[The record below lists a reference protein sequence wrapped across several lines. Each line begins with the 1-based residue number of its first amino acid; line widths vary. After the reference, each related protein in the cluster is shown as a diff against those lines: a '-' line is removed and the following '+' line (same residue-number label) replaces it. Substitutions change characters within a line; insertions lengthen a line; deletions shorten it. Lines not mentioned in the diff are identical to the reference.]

1 MFFLFPFFSHHVFH
15 SSLSCFLPHL
25 FPSHLLASLFQS
37 KLISPHSFTCDSA
50 RCHSRSLPPTLISPK
65 IPTWIFKSHQAE
77 WSNDPRGSEL
87 TSVPWEQASDECSM
101 YDSRSPRWQHESL
114 LTVVSV
120 FSSSISLV
128 LFLLLPVRGF
138 KPTAWGY
145 GELPLSFSD
154 FASKFILQTS
164 LRVTLPQNQWEHVVL
179 LKNLHGLLS
188 SIKAHP
194 LAWHLKNFLSCRVSV
209 SFLLFQMNLLLNV
222 FWKPQVNEV
231 GFFRTF

>member
-1 MFFLFPFFSHHVFH
+1 MLYVR
-15 SSLSCFLPHL
+15 LPG
-25 FPSHLLASLFQS
+25 LLG
-37 KLISPHSFTCDSA
+37 
-50 RCHSRSLPPTLISPK
+50 
-65 IPTWIFKSHQAE
+65 E
-77 WSNDPRGSEL
+77 
-87 TSVPWEQASDECSM
+87 
-101 YDSRSPRWQHESL
+101 QHESL

-120 FSSSISLV
+120 FPQHFPCPFSCCSPGS
-128 LFLLLPVRGF
+128 RF
-138 KPTAWGY
+138 KPRFLGLW
-145 GELPLSFSD
+145 ELPLSFSD

-188 SIKAHP
+188 SIKSPP
-194 LAWHLKNFLSCRVSV
+194 LSVAPEENFLSCRVSV